1 MLRYAMLVR
10 ASGKT
15 GAWDVQ
21 VIFAVL
27 ERAEFG
33 MENCRSTVVLMGI
46 VFFALFGLVVPASAD
61 QCLPKRLDW
70 MLDEEKCGDLVFADV
85 IEIMHTCEDVQL
97 RARAAAGLGRY
108 RGPEVFGALYRVLES
123 DRSPRVREAA
133 LNALDSIVQRTELK
147 PGREIIEAYF
157 LVYQFDRYA
166 PNRSRARKLL
176 ESIGADPTML
186 KARAYISARYKV
198 LLPLQVYASST
209 FKSARSAEL
218 QPDEYLTISDELYS
232 NDQKTCW
239 FSIKTSA
246 GITGWVCGL
255 QDSREYFGTSDTPPR
270 PFESPVRSLAEISNP
285 DQTVALELRTN
296 KPNDTF
302 RPGEEIAFF
311 VKADQNCFITLIY
324 FTPQSGGYILF
335 PNRDQADS
343 YISAGTEVR
352 IPSEGSPLV
361 FKASTPGVEQI
372 SVIATRMPIEIFPS
386 QELEPGPVSAIKIG
400 PQETARG
407 IDRLLR
413 YFKTDLWAIAHRS
426 ITILE

>member
-1 MLRYAMLVR
+1 
-10 ASGKT
+10 
-15 GAWDVQ
+15 
-21 VIFAVL
+21 
-27 ERAEFG
+27 
-33 MENCRSTVVLMGI
+33 MEKYRRTVVFMGI
-46 VFFALFGLVVPASAD
+46 VFFGLFGLMVSASAD

-70 MLDEEKCGDLVFADV
+70 MLEEEKCGDLVFADV
-85 IEIMHTCEDVQL
+85 IEIMHTCDDVQL

-108 RGPEVFGALYRVLES
+108 RGPEVFTALYRVLDS
-123 DRSPRVREAA
+123 DRSPKVREAA
-133 LNALDSIVQRTELK
+133 LEAFAGIAQRTELK
-147 PGREIIEAYF
+147 PGREIMEVYF

-176 ESIGADPTML
+176 ESLGASPKML
-186 KARAYISARYKV
+186 KERAYVSARYKA

-209 FKSARSAEL
+209 LKSARIAEL
-218 QPDEYLTISDELYS
+218 QPDEYFTILDELYS

-246 GITGWVCGL
+246 GVTGWVCGL
-255 QDSREYFGTSDTPPR
+255 QESREYFGTSDTPPR
-270 PFESPVRSLAEISNP
+270 PFVSSVRSLTEISNP
-285 DQTVALELRTN
+285 EQAVALALRTN

-311 VKADQNCFITLIY
+311 VKADQQCFITLIY

-352 IPSEGSPLV
+352 IPPDGSPLV
-361 FKASTPGVEQI
+361 FKASTPGVEEI
-372 SVIATRMPIEIFPS
+372 SVIATRVPIEIFAS
-386 QELEPGPVSAIKIG
+386 QEVEEGALSAIKTG

-413 YFKTDLWAIAHRS
+413 YFKKDLWAIAHRS